1 MTNTIAIGLA
11 LIVISFFT
19 IDFFFFGGTMPVF
32 LGQKMLLLTEYL
44 AFWR

>member
-11 LIVISFFT
+11 LVIISFFI
-19 IDFFFFGGTMPVF
+19 IDFFFFGGTMPIVF
-32 LGQKMLLLTEYL
+32 GRQMMLLTEYL